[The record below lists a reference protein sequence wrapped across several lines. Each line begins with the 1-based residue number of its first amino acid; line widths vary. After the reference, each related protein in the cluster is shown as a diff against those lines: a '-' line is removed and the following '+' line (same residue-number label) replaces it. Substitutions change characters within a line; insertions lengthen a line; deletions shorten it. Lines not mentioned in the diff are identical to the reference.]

1 MNSAKL
7 SARWRVLL
15 FLAVPLGAAVPIDE
29 GCAGHCPDLDRPATY
44 KILTDRDDWQPGSGQ
59 FEVTE
64 TAFLISY
71 TTQDGSK
78 WEVEYRRPGGI

>member
-1 MNSAKL
+1 MSSANL
-7 SARWRVLL
+7 STRWRVLL
-15 FLAVPLGAAVPIDE
+15 FLAVPLGAVVPLD
-29 GCAGHCPDLDRPATY
+29 GCTDPCPDLDRPATF
-44 KILTDRDDWQPGSGQ
+44 KILTERDDWQPGSGQ

-78 WEVEYRRPGGI
+78 WEVEYRRTGPG